1 MNGNKLDYKFQ
12 HKIKSAKEFEAQ
24 GKYLHAIQV
33 YQLLIDEF
41 PELPEPYIN
50 LADIYQLK
58 GKKKSAEKILK
69 LILDRQPDNYEIKL
83 YYIQFLMHN
92 KEWDKALNLLLSLS
106 IEDPFASYLTGYC
119 YFNLNEYEL
128 AKVHLLGFIISDEEP
143 ELIHEAFLILAK
155 LELEL
160 NQYKNALKYAKK
172 AEVMYDDDWE
182 LQLIIAKIYYYLQMY
197 THSSDSINKGIKLNK
212 KEAALYK
219 WAGKINLKLDN
230 FNKAKK
236 YFEKHIDLKDD
247 ITSNDYTYLADAC
260 LKSGKL
266 NEALS
271 FYNTAIKLD
280 PKNELAL
287 EGKSTTNDLLNN
299 KLASDV

>member
-1 MNGNKLDYKFQ
+1 MGYKFQ

-41 PELPEPYIN
+41 PEFHESYIN

-69 LILDRQPDNYEIKL
+69 LILARQPDNYEIKL
-83 YYIQFLMHN
+83 YYIQLLIHN
-92 KEWDKALNLLLSLS
+92 KEWDEALNLLFSLS
-106 IEDPFASYLTGYC
+106 VEDPFDSYLTGYC
-119 YFNLNEYEL
+119 YFNLNNYEL
-128 AKVHLLGFIISDEEP
+128 AKVHLLRFIISDEEP

-155 LELEL
+155 LEFEL
-160 NQYKNALKYAKK
+160 NQYENALKYAKK

-182 LQLIIAKIYYYLQMY
+182 LQLIIAKIYYYLKMY
-197 THSSDSINKGIKLNK
+197 THSSDSINRGIKLNK
-212 KEAALYK
+212 NETVLYE
-219 WAGKINLKLDN
+219 WAGKINLKLYN
-230 FNKAKK
+230 YNKAKK

-247 ITSNDYTYLADAC
+247 MTSNDYIYLADAC

-266 NEALS
+266 NEALN

-280 PKNELAL
+280 PKNKLAL
-287 EGKSTTNDLLNN
+287 KGKGKTNDLLNN